1 MTKSKIFLYLCLSFI
16 SGIFLDSLI
25 KIPQLFW
32 LGILISGLI
41 LISVWWP
48 RTLYEQKTFARE
60 NDPQK
65 VRGKKRNKK
74 AVILGFC
81 LIVLVG
87 GVFRHNYSNIM
98 ARPAENNKEI
108 IFKGIVIKEPEIRSD
123 KINLTIKNKEIG
135 KILIAAELYPQYEYG
150 DELEIKGELK
160 IPIIFEDFN
169 YQEYLA
175 KDGIYRVTY
184 YPEIKLT
191 SKNQGNI
198 VYQSILRFKNK
209 LRENIYQTL
218 PSPQN
223 AILSAIFLGDQ
234 QKVSGEL
241 KEKFNITGT
250 QHIMAISGMNMV
262 IIAEILLFLGLGFGL
277 WRGQA
282 FYFVLIFLFLYII
295 IVGAPASAIRAGIM
309 SGLLLLAQK
318 IGRLNSAHRAVIF
331 AGVIMLAINP
341 LLLKFD
347 AGFQLSFMAVL
358 GIIFLKPILDKRT
371 ETWPNPLGLKDVLT
385 MTFAAQLGVLPLL
398 IFNFGQLSLISPL
411 ANLLIVPF
419 LPIIM
424 LSGLVLS
431 LVGLVWLSL
440 AKIIAWPIWLL
451 LTYIIKI
458 TDWLSLVPLA
468 AYKFNKVSW
477 LILVGYYLVLAI
489 IVRRITSRGP
499 TPIGGRTS

>member
-1 MTKSKIFLYLCLSFI
+1 MSKSKIFLYLCLSFI
-16 SGIFLDSLI
+16 SGILLNSLV
-25 KIPQLFW
+25 KIPRLIW
-32 LGILISGLI
+32 LGILILSII
-41 LISVWWP
+41 LISVWWK
-48 RTLYEQKTFARE
+48 RSK
-60 NDPQK
+60 K
-65 VRGKKRNKK
+65 V
-74 AVILGFC
+74 VVFGFC
-81 LIVLVG
+81 LLILVSGIVRHG
-87 GVFRHNYSNIM
+87 FVFGSPSPKILGEGLPNT
-98 ARPAENNKEI
+98 
-108 IFKGIVIKEPEIRSD
+108 IFEGLVIKEPEIRTNQVKLVVKNE
-123 KINLTIKNKEIG
+123 KIGRVLVTT
-135 KILIAAELYPQYEYG
+135 ELYPKYEYG
-150 DELEIKGELK
+150 DELEIEGQLK
-160 IPIIFEDFN
+160 IPIIFDDFN
-169 YQEYLA
+169 YQKYLA
-175 KDGIYRVTY
+175 KDGIYRVMY
-184 YPEIKLT
+184 YPEIKLVA
-191 SKNQGNI
+191 KNQGSKI
-198 VYQSILRFKNK
+198 YQLIFRFKNQ

-223 AILSAIFLGDQ
+223 AILGAIFLGDQ

-241 KEKFNITGT
+241 KEKFNLTGT

-262 IIAEILLFLGLGFGL
+262 IMAEILLFLALGFGL

-282 FYFVLIFLFLYII
+282 FYFVLISLVLYILMI
-295 IVGAPASAIRAGIM
+295 GAPASAVRAGLM

-318 IGRLNSAHRAVIF
+318 VGRLNSADRAVIF
-331 AGVIMLAINP
+331 AAVIMLAVNP
-341 LLLKFD
+341 LLLRFD
-347 AGFQLSFMAVL
+347 IGFQLSFMAVL
-358 GIIFLKPILDKRT
+358 GIIKLKPILDEKT
-371 ETWPNPLGLKDVLT
+371 ENWPNPLKLKDVLT
-385 MTFAAQLGVLPLL
+385 MTLAAQLGVLPLL
-398 IFNFGQLSLISPL
+398 IFHFGQLSLISPL